1 MGKDLFASV
10 MEEAMNGAR
19 ITVDFKKRNLK
30 VNGKFVVENGKSEYE
45 SHLYVEEWFLKNVED
60 FYRLYKRSVPSE
72 RSESRGR
79 RYFNALPESRL
90 SDDDMM
96 YGVQRELAQAQLEV
110 YILCCLME
118 GMKWNEEWG
127 NWFWQSKEDPDLVL
141 LREWFE

>member
-1 MGKDLFASV
+1 MEKDLFASV
-10 MEEAMNGAR
+10 MEEARNGER

-30 VNGKFVVENGKSEYE
+30 VNGCLVVENGKSEYE
-45 SHLYVEEWFLKNVED
+45 SRIYVEEWFLKNVED
-60 FYRLYKRSVPSE
+60 YYRQYKHSVPSE

-79 RYFNALPESRL
+79 RYFNALPESGL
-90 SDDDMM
+90 SDEDMM
-96 YGVQRELAQAQLEV
+96 YGVPRELAQAQLEV